1 MKQVRHAVGV
11 AALAL
16 AILLLTAPAG
26 VSAQSMTIQ
35 ADVSDYRCVQDHWTF
50 YITNVPNIGDAPETI
65 DVSVGGVIYQATHWA
80 DTSDDTRGYWLNV
93 SDVDPGLNVH
103 DVSATATIYEGWTGR
118 FYLAAGLGA
127 CSPAPTTVPTD
138 IPTIPPTLIPTDAP
152 TDVPTLEPT
161 VAPTDVPTLEPTAAS
176 TNVPTLEPTRVPTNV
191 PTLDPTSVPTN
202 VPTSVPTGAST
213 STSLVPASLTP
224 TATPTKPAPVA
235 SLPRTGTGDA
245 RGITTGLWA
254 LIFGAGVLVASGVA
268 ANRRSRR

>member
-1 MKQVRHAVGV
+1 MKQVRYAAGI

-26 VSAQSMTIQ
+26 VAAQSITIH
-35 ADVSDYRCVQDHWTF
+35 ADVSDYGCAQDHWEF
-50 YITNVPNIGDAPETI
+50 SITNLLDIDDAPASI
-65 DVSVGGVIYQATHWA
+65 DVSVGGVTYQASSWYYDQA
-80 DTSDDTRGYWLNV
+80 GIRGYLLEV
-93 SDVDPGLNVH
+93 ADVDPGLNFN

-118 FYLAAGLGA
+118 FYLRFGPGA
-127 CSPAPTTVPTD
+127 CPPPPTPVPTD

-161 VAPTDVPTLEPTAAS
+161 AAPTDVPTLEPTAVPTLDPTGVP
-176 TNVPTLEPTRVPTNV
+176 TNVPTV

-202 VPTSVPTGAST
+202 VPTSVPTGAPT

-254 LIFGAGVLVASGVA
+254 LIFGAGVLLATGVV
-268 ANRRSRR
+268 ANRRSRQ